1 MSRAAES
8 ARQQAFLQALRAP
21 APDGLPPAA
30 VALPGR
36 GAGVPDELAGLRA
49 YRANLQ
55 AVADRALVAAYPVL
69 TRLLGEEAM
78 AALAR
83 DLLIHHPPTRGDLAW
98 FGAELAEWIAGVPE
112 LGDLPYLGD
121 VARLEWAVHRAHT
134 AADPSEAPPD
144 LQALAGEDP
153 AALRVHFVAGS
164 ALLASAWP
172 VLPLWLAHQV
182 PPDAEPEL
190 AGVRAAHTAGEGS
203 VVWVWRRGYRVEL
216 AALAAGEQAFHDELL
231 AGGSLG
237 TALAVA
243 LDRHP
248 DFSFEHWLT
257 RALREG
263 WLAEIRPGTDPT

>member
-1 MSRAAES
+1 MNEA
-8 ARQQAFLQALRAP
+8 ARQQGLLQALRAP
-21 APDGLPPAA
+21 VLDGLPPAA
-30 VALPGR
+30 VPLPGR
-36 GAGVPDELAGLRA
+36 ASSAPDRLAGLRA

-69 TRLLGEEAM
+69 TRLLGEETM

-83 DLLIHHPPTRGDLAW
+83 DLLIHQPPTRGDLAW

-112 LGDLPYLGD
+112 LVDLPYLAD

-134 AADPSEAPPD
+134 AADPSDAPPD
-144 LQALAGEDP
+144 LQALAGDDP
-153 AALRVHFVAGS
+153 AALRLHFVAGS
-164 ALLASAWP
+164 ALVASAWP
-172 VLPLWLAHQV
+172 VLSLWRAHQV
-182 PPDAEPEL
+182 PLDAEPEL
-190 AGVRAAHTAGEGS
+190 AGVRAALAAGEGC
-203 VVWVWRRGYRVEL
+203 VAWVWRRGYRVEL
-216 AALAAGEQAFHDELL
+216 AALAAGEQAFHAELS

-263 WLAEIRPGTDPT
+263 WLAEIRPDTDPT